1 MRLPAVLTAFLP
13 LTATLL
19 LPFGAAFAAD
29 LDLAS
34 RIDRVTVYPDGAVVT
49 RLGQAS
55 LGAGA
60 SQIVLRGLPATID
73 PASIRVE
80 GKGSAA
86 FSIGA
91 VDVRTVPGDA
101 RPAVDAALESRL
113 KALRDEREVVTGR
126 LLAAQGKK
134 AAIDRFAQAGPDALG
149 SEGKA
154 LAITEWASAWD
165 AIGGGLARVAEELR
179 LATAKARDLD
189 AEIAALERARP
200 QAPLPGAPKR
210 DVVIA
215 VEAAGATQAEFTVSY
230 RVAGAAWLPA
240 YEARLATGAKP
251 VLDLTRRA
259 EVTQRTGEEWN
270 NVSLSVSTVRAARG
284 TAAPE
289 LFSQQIAFQDAQV
302 LGQVNETARTR
313 AQPMAAPKL
322 ARSEADA
329 VALPA
334 PAPMAVAAEPVRA
347 IVEAGAYQASFTV
360 PGRVTL
366 TADGAMKAL
375 TLAQRTLEPV
385 LSARVVPVLDE
396 TVYLDAALT
405 NDEEVPL
412 LPGLVTLHRDGTY
425 IGRGR
430 FGLVVPGDKT
440 TLGFGADDRIK
451 VKRVPVKKRENEP
464 TWYGQTKTD
473 LSEFRT
479 TIRSLHS
486 VPVKVTVLDR
496 LPFSEN
502 SAITVEQ
509 LPQTTPPTEKQPG
522 DRRGVLSWTF
532 DALPNT
538 EKEIRLAYR
547 LKWPGDREIGFS
559 TRP

>member
-1 MRLPAVLTAFLP
+1 MRLPAVLTALLPLSAVLFLP
-13 LTATLL
+13 LG
-19 LPFGAAFAAD
+19 PAFAAD
-29 LDLAS
+29 LDLATK
-34 RIDRVTVYPDGAVVT
+34 IDRVTVYPDGAVVT
-49 RLGQAS
+49 RQGQANLS
-55 LGAGA
+55 AGV

-91 VDVRTVPGDA
+91 VDIRNVPGDA
-101 RPAVDAALESRL
+101 RPAVDAVLEGKL
-113 KALRDEREVVTGR
+113 KALRDEREVVAGR

-149 SEGKA
+149 SDGKA
-154 LAITEWASAWD
+154 LAITEWANAWD

-179 LATAKARDLD
+179 LATAKARELD
-189 AEIAALERARP
+189 GEIAALERARP
-200 QAPLPGAPKR
+200 QAPRPGAPKR
-210 DVVIA
+210 DVVVA

-230 RVAGAAWLPA
+230 RIAGAAWQPA
-240 YEARLATGAKP
+240 YEARLMTGAKP

-259 EVTQRTGEEWN
+259 EVTQRTGEDWS
-270 NVSLSVSTVRAARG
+270 NVVLSVSTVRAARG

-302 LGQVNETARTR
+302 LGQMNDLMRTR
-313 AQPMAAPKL
+313 AQPMAAPKPG
-322 ARSEADA
+322 ASEAKEA
-329 VALPA
+329 EAAAA
-334 PAPMAVAAEPVRA
+334 PAPVAAEPIKA
-347 IVEAGAYQASFTV
+347 IVEAGTYQASFTV

-396 TVYLDAALT
+396 TAYLDAALT

-430 FGLVVPGDKT
+430 FGLVAPGDKT

-464 TWYGQTKTD
+464 TWLGQTKTD

-479 TIRSLHS
+479 TIRSLHT

-547 LKWPGDREIGFS
+547 LKWPGDRDIGFS

>member
-1 MRLPAVLTAFLP
+1 MRLPVVMTALLP
-13 LTATLL
+13 LNLALAL
-19 LPFGAAFAAD
+19 SAGDARAAD

-34 RIDRVTVYPDGAVVT
+34 TIDRVTVYPDGAVIT

-55 LGAGA
+55 LAAGV
-60 SQIVLRGLPATID
+60 SQIVLRGLPAAID
-73 PASIRVE
+73 PASVRVE
-80 GKGSAA
+80 GQGSAA

-91 VDVRTVPGDA
+91 VDVRNVPGDA
-101 RPAVDAALESRL
+101 RPAVDAALEGKL
-113 KALRDEREVVTGR
+113 KGLRDEREVVAGR
-126 LLAAQGKK
+126 LIAAEGKK
-134 AAIDRFAQAGPDALG
+134 AAIDRFAQSGPDALG
-149 SEGKA
+149 TDGKA
-154 LAITEWASAWD
+154 LAITEWANAWD

-179 LATAKARDLD
+179 LANAKARDLD

-200 QAPLPGAPKR
+200 SAPRAGAPKR

-215 VEAAGATQAEFTVSY
+215 VEAAGATRAEFTVSY
-230 RVAGAAWLPA
+230 RIAGAAWQPA
-240 YEARLATGAKP
+240 YEARLVTGAKP
-251 VLDLTRRA
+251 VLELTRRA
-259 EVTQRTGEEWN
+259 EVTQRTGEEWRD
-270 NVSLSVSTVRAARG
+270 VVLSVSTVRAARG

-289 LFSQQIAFQDAQV
+289 LFSQQIVFHEALMRSQI
-302 LGQVNETARTR
+302 
-313 AQPMAAPKL
+313 
-322 ARSEADA
+322 SEASRQRSAPASLPNPAAAEADSKMQ
-329 VALPA
+329 PA
-334 PAPMAVAAEPVRA
+334 PAPVVAEVARA
-347 IVEAGAYQASFTV
+347 SVEAGTYQASFTV

-375 TLAQRTLEPV
+375 ALAQRSLEPA

-396 TVYLDAALT
+396 TAYLDAALT

-412 LPGLVTLHRDGTY
+412 LPGAVTLHRDGTY

-430 FGLVVPGDKT
+430 FGLVAPGDKT

-451 VKRVPVKKRENEP
+451 VKRVPVKRRENEP

-473 LSEFRT
+473 LNEFRT
-479 TIRSLHS
+479 TIRSLHT
-486 VPVKVTVLDR
+486 VPIKVTVLDR

-502 SAITVEQ
+502 STIVVEQ
-509 LPQTTPPTEKQPG
+509 MPQTTPPTEKQPG